1 MTDMRPVP
9 VVSSHFLLPL
19 LCWLLLC
26 PLITGCY
33 VDASSGTPDMV
44 SQRLGELLGD
54 PDSDVRLTAAEALGK
69 IGHASANS
77 LLITA
82 LNDGNA
88 RVRAA
93 AALSLGRLGE
103 RESGLVLAMHLADSA
118 EAVRAASAL
127 ALGDI
132 EPSGASEVR
141 ILKVLH
147 HSETSARI
155 AASRALLSLDTVSF
169 SVDLVGALRD
179 SDASVRQGVAAA
191 LGETG
196 DARAVPHL
204 EALLRTDVA
213 PGVRS
218 EAAFRL
224 GKLGTSRILDEL
236 STVAASDP
244 DIVVRGWARW
254 AAQQITPSRE
264 FGSERRLNQ

>member
-1 MTDMRPVP
+1 MTDMGPVAGA
-9 VVSSHFLLPL
+9 SSRFLLPL

-26 PLITGCY
+26 SQITGCY
-33 VDASSGTPDMV
+33 VDAPSGPPDMV
-44 SQRLGELLGD
+44 SLRLGELLGD
-54 PDSDVRLTAAEALGK
+54 PDPDVRLTAAEALGK

-77 LLITA
+77 WLIAA
-82 LNDGNA
+82 LNDGDA

-93 AALSLGRLGE
+93 SALSLGRLGE
-103 RESGLVLAMHLADSA
+103 GESGLVLAVHLADSV

-127 ALGDI
+127 ALGEID
-132 EPSGASEVR
+132 PSMAGEAQ
-141 ILKVLH
+141 ILKTLH
-147 HSETSARI
+147 HPEATARI
-155 AASRALLSLDTVSF
+155 AASRALLSLGTVSL

-179 SDASVRQGVAAA
+179 SDAVVRQGAAAA

-204 EALLRTDVA
+204 LALMKTDVA

-224 GKLGTSRILDEL
+224 GKLGTSRVLDDL
-236 STVAASDP
+236 SRVAAADP
-244 DIVVRGWARW
+244 NIVVRGWARW

-264 FGSERRLNQ
+264 YGSERRLNQ